1 MIFFESASNFE
12 SDETGLLKIRFFL
25 PEKKSVYSW
34 LLSKIFF
41 KFHDPWA
48 GYGCLKTSLDF
59 SSNGVA
65 MDAHLV
71 AMDAQMSLC
80 SFK

>member
-1 MIFFESASNFE
+1 MIFLESASNFE
-12 SDETGLLKIRFFL
+12 SDETGLLKIRFFW
-25 PEKKSVYSW
+25 PKKKVSTLGFYQ
-34 LLSKIFF
+34 IFFF

-59 SSNGVA
+59 RSNGVA